1 MYADRRHT
9 KFDPGSMGLA
19 LALNGTIVAGLIAF
33 AAPRMV
39 HRIIDPPLPLKDFR
53 LRPPPPPI
61 DTEIPKIEHV
71 VKTAPKVEPTVLDPI
86 VHDATPTG
94 PVFEPT
100 PPVEPG
106 TIAGLGG
113 TAVEPI
119 KLPPV
124 IIGPV
129 RDPRYAANFQPDY
142 PAIERR
148 AGHEGRVVVRVLVGT
163 DGRVKQ
169 VQKVS
174 AASDDFFEVTERRA
188 LDKWRFKPGTRDGVP
203 IEAWQTVSL
212 SFVLHDE

>member
-1 MYADRRHT
+1 MYADRRQT

-19 LALNGTIVAGLIAF
+19 LALNGTIVIGLIAF
-33 AAPRMV
+33 AAPHFVRPPE
-39 HRIIDPPLPLKDFR
+39 HPLIIDPIALK
-53 LRPPPPPI
+53 PPPPP
-61 DTEIPKIEHV
+61 
-71 VKTAPKVEPTVLDPI
+71 VEPPPPPEAHEAKLPPPSAVDI
-86 VHDATPTG
+86 VEPLVPAPAPESPVFPPEPPSPPAPTG
-94 PVFEPT
+94 VI
-100 PPVEPG
+100 G
-106 TIAGLGG
+106 TGV
-113 TAVEPI
+113 VEPI

-124 IIGPV
+124 VIGPV

-148 AGHEGRVVVRVLVGT
+148 LGHEGRVVVRVLVGT

-174 AASDDFFEVTERRA
+174 AASDEFFAVTERRA

-212 SFVLHDE
+212 SFVLNDE